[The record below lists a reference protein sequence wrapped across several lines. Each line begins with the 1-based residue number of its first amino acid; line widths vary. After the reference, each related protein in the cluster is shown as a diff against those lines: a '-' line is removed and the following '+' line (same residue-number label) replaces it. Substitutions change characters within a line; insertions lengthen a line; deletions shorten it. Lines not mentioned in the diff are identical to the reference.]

1 METEEKAK
9 EASSELEKKEKT
21 KVKKA
26 EEVEK
31 PEEEVEAEE
40 VEAEEVEK
48 PEEEV
53 EAEEVEKPEEE
64 VEAEEVEEK
73 EEIKEKAPKKRR
85 GERRAGKEAVTG
97 VLERVYT
104 IPFRCVKN
112 IPKNRRAR
120 RAIKEIRIF
129 TQRHMKSDNIWID
142 NRVNALVWARGAEKP
157 PSKIKV
163 KATKFDDGLVEVV
176 PLEE

>member
-9 EASSELEKKEKT
+9 EVSSELEKKEKT

-26 EEVEK
+26 EEVE
-31 PEEEVEAEE
+31 
-40 VEAEEVEK
+40 AEEVEK

-53 EAEEVEKPEEE
+53 EKPEEEVEKPEEE
-64 VEAEEVEEK
+64 VEAEEVEEEEVEAEEVEEE

>member
-31 PEEEVEAEE
+31 PEED
-40 VEAEEVEK
+40 
-48 PEEEV
+48 
-53 EAEEVEKPEEE
+53 

>member
-9 EASSELEKKEKT
+9 EVSSELEKKEKT

-26 EEVEK
+26 
-31 PEEEVEAEE
+31 
-40 VEAEEVEK
+40 
-48 PEEEV
+48 EEV

-104 IPFRCVKN
+104 IPFKCVKN

>member
-1 METEEKAK
+1 MKTEEKERVK
-9 EASSELEKKEKT
+9 EAGSEKKEKSSE
-21 KVKKA
+21 VKKA
-26 EEVEK
+26 EAKAQVKKAEAKAQVKKEEEVEK
-31 PEEEVEAEE
+31 PEEEVEEKEEE
-40 VEAEEVEK
+40 VEEKEEEVEK

-53 EAEEVEKPEEE
+53 E
-64 VEAEEVEEK
+64 
-73 EEIKEKAPKKRR
+73 KAPERKR

-104 IPFRCVKN
+104 IPFKCVKN